1 MPTNFIPLPNA
12 LVQPIVKALAN
23 IEGQRTLA
31 ARVHIL
37 GLVCRNPGW
46 QGLQED
52 EFLLTPS
59 ELASVLDCDARYAS
73 RIMAALKAQGWM
85 SPSGIPGMHRIE
97 PEVVYETVADSVI
110 RKKSEITNNRAHT
123 GLKHPQTVV
132 LNGSVDV
139 KDGVG
144 GVDSQL
150 VTAAAV
156 KPNVGE
162 GLSASQ
168 ESRIRESKS
177 AIPFSLSSP
186 SGNASAAADGFPL
199 EVCEAAPARDEE
211 ALVRAAEVMAAYNV
225 AAESLGIPH
234 LSEADYQKL
243 LPEILAVGA
252 NPGGYPFLPAIAG
265 MRVVPA
271 AWFAKFQPDYKFAYL
286 LELKARQRWTE
297 KLAPKPAAS
306 TTPTSSS
313 KSMKDQPKTK
323 GGGNTAPKPPLEE
336 RIGPHAVEEFRKL
349 CLAWGNPD
357 RVVWERD
364 GETAARLVES
374 GEVTW
379 EQLCACADRKA
390 ASVSSPEMM
399 CALSKWLGSRPWSV
413 PVGRLTKRSGGN
425 IRQVSDEAFLE
436 AKAAAALRNETS
448 PVEAVENPLA
458 RKARESQNALR

>member
-1 MPTNFIPLPNA
+1 MLKAFIPLPNA
-12 LVQPIVKALAN
+12 LVAPIVKTLAN
-23 IEGQRTLA
+23 IEGQMTLA
-31 ARVHIL
+31 AKIHIL
-37 GLVCRNPGW
+37 GIVCRDPGW
-46 QGLQED
+46 QGLREN
-52 EFLLTPS
+52 EFLLTPTD
-59 ELASVLDCDARYAS
+59 LAAVLGCSHAYAS
-73 RIMAALKAQGWM
+73 RILASLKAQGWM
-85 SPSGIPGMHRIE
+85 SPSGIPGVHRIE
-97 PEVVYETVADSVI
+97 PEVVYETVAASVI
-110 RKKSEITNNRAHT
+110 RKKTEFSHNRAHT
-123 GLKHPQTVV
+123 GSKRPRTVV
-132 LNGSVDV
+132 LNGSVGV
-139 KDGVG
+139 EDGVG
-144 GVDSQL
+144 VVDSQL
-150 VTAAAV
+150 VTTAAV
-156 KPNVGE
+156 KPNAGE
-162 GLSASQ
+162 GLSDSQ
-168 ESRIRESKS
+168 ESRAQKGKN
-177 AIPFSLSSP
+177 AIPSSFSSP
-186 SGNASAAADGFPL
+186 AGVACAVGDVGFL
-199 EVCEAAPARDEE
+199 EIRGAAPVQDEE
-211 ALVRAAEVMAAYNV
+211 ALVRAVEVMAAFNA
-225 AAESLGIPH
+225 AAETLGIPL
-234 LSEADYQKL
+234 LSEDDYRKL
-243 LPEILAVGA
+243 RPEIQAVNA
-252 NPGGYPFLPAIAG
+252 NPEGFPFLPAIEG

-413 PVGRLTKRSGGN
+413 PVGKLTKRSGGN